1 MLAYTLVSRIVQHH
15 LVFFCLSTPHQR
27 QLRISN
33 ADVSLS
39 QSTSFMFAYP
49 SVSQSV
55 SYHLHITFSIPFLN
69 ETDSLIGNA
78 GAPQNS
84 FANVCMHTRVTIYR
98 TPPPPPLPLRPR
110 VKMITRNQKGRWNAG
125 MWRQNFA
132 GVCTNCTTP
141 PPPPQPFRAKTR
153 TTTHRECL
161 YAEKELR
168 RCLHTHPC
176 CRTPP
181 PPPLPFCPP
190 T

>member
-1 MLAYTLVSRIVQHH
+1 MHVCIPSRVTKCI
-15 LVFFCLSTPHQR
+15 
-27 QLRISN
+27 ISHK
-33 ADVSLS
+33 V
-39 QSTSFMFAYP
+39 Y
-49 SVSQSV
+49 
-55 SYHLHITFSIPFLN
+55 HITFSLAFSI
-69 ETDSLIGNA
+69 EKDSLIENA
-78 GAPQNS
+78 GVPQNS
-84 FANVCMHTRVTIYR
+84 FANVCIHTRVTIYR

-110 VKMITRNQKGRWNAG
+110 VKMITRDQKGRWDAG
-125 MWRQNFA
+125 MWRKNFA

-141 PPPPQPFRAKTR
+141 PPPPQPFCAKTKTITR
-153 TTTHRECL
+153 RECL